1 MLKLFELRYLRYKKK
16 HLSNLVALAKI
27 DGHFHETEEKL
38 LYQIGDKYGIR
49 PEQVKAI
56 IKNKDKIKPEI
67 PPHFEQ
73 KIDQFYDL
81 VLMILADGV
90 IDDKEMDFFKGVA
103 QEYGFSKKVVPKIME
118 LFKYKIPSKIEWED
132 FKIEAEKYYKH
143 KSLF

>member
-1 MLKLFELRYLRYKKK
+1 MLNLFELRYLRYKKK
-16 HLSNLVALAKI
+16 HLSNLVALANI

-38 LYQIGDKYGIR
+38 LYGIGDKYGIK

-56 IKNKDKIKPEI
+56 IKNKDKIKPEV

-90 IDDKEMDFFKGVA
+90 IDDKEMHFFEGIA
-103 QEYGFSKKVVPKIME
+103 EEYGFNEKVVPKIME
-118 LFKYKIPSKIEWED
+118 LFESSIPSKMEWED
-132 FKIEAEKYYKH
+132 FKFKAREYYKD
-143 KSLF
+143 